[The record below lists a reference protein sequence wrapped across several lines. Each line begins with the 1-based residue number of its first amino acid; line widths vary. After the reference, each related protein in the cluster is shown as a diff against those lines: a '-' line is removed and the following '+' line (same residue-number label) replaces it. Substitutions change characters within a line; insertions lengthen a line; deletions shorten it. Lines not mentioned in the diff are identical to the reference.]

1 MNGIFFRNKELSKF
15 MNDGGSIVGQV
26 CPLSSTPNERN
37 WVLLLLFNFTTCAF
51 GSVVGFMQYV
61 ITLEKKNIAMVVLSK
76 SIRSDGIIFS
86 TNILSSKKSHFH
98 EKSLHFLGLSS
109 IFGWFFLFYP
119 CFSLFN
125 DRQWGGDQSGQPTL
139 ASTTFQRRSVLA
151 PPPRLRLVLS
161 SLPIESHLVG
171 KSFTKWPTPH
181 YHPDQV
187 QLSGS
192 IWQTSDRH
200 AKCLHRHQARVKYS
214 PIQKLPQFSS
224 FSFFFF

>member
-37 WVLLLLFNFTTCAF
+37 WVLLPFNIQLHHLCFWICSWFYAIML
-51 GSVVGFMQYV
+51 SYW
-61 ITLEKKNIAMVVLSK
+61 EKTIAMVVLSK

-109 IFGWFFLFYP
+109 IFGGFFLFYP

-125 DRQWGGDQSGQPTL
+125 DRQ
-139 ASTTFQRRSVLA
+139 
-151 PPPRLRLVLS
+151 
-161 SLPIESHLVG
+161 
-171 KSFTKWPTPH
+171 
-181 YHPDQV
+181 
-187 QLSGS
+187 
-192 IWQTSDRH
+192 
-200 AKCLHRHQARVKYS
+200 
-214 PIQKLPQFSS
+214 
-224 FSFFFF
+224 